1 MCNKLSLR
9 SACTYTQSDQ
19 SVCLSLEYFTNVKLL
34 TEHHL
39 EYLRLEGG
47 CTGSSESTHVKMPH
61 CWKSH
66 VAAQLYHGKMF
77 SNWNAM
83 INAFTD
89 YDADKPVLIKL
100 CLQNYFC
107 HFLLGDF
114 TDTGFIQEGSCKIQ
128 RLFKNFSILFYS
140 FQGLKV

>member
-1 MCNKLSLR
+1 M
-9 SACTYTQSDQ
+9 
-19 SVCLSLEYFTNVKLL
+19 SLEYSTTVKLL

-66 VAAQLYHGKMF
+66 VTAQYYGKMF

-83 INAFTD
+83 INAFTA
-89 YDADKPVLIKL
+89 YDSDKPVLIKL
-100 CLQNYFC
+100 CLQNITFATSYWEVLQIQGSYRKVCVKFK
-107 HFLLGDF
+107 DF
-114 TDTGFIQEGSCKIQ
+114 KD
-128 RLFKNFSILFYS
+128 FSRLFYS
-140 FQGLKV
+140 FQD